1 MGRLW
6 IIVGLA
12 VTALASTAA
21 YRSFHHQEFRYFN
34 TRLMADLGRP
44 DALIRTN
51 SLSGLPRAM
60 LSVPLARD
68 VLTEELI
75 FYYEQHEDRLG
86 LKGAVKRI
94 AYEHQ
99 LDWSDRILSS
109 ALDEPAEVALWR
121 DGKGALRHFALVM
134 RRNVLAKVMQQ
145 AAKVALNDTQLKS
158 AGEIET
164 KNGKASIYALELNPR
179 RTLLLISQGERV
191 VVLSDPGLLFDHGS
205 KLVPEATKAVTQW
218 LENEGALA
226 RHFAL
231 DEPVSTYTRPAHT
244 IVIGAPAMTLGYTS
258 FLSSFGGLRLDFGSS
273 WATSVWIDPKDRTG
287 SSWGDGEL
295 WQAAPAHPSACVLL
309 PIDWHAAARVV
320 HEDNQE
326 LMPLNAQAVAAL
338 KGSALACWYSE
349 STLYSPVFI
358 VRLEKNLPERDAAL
372 GALAQWALS
381 TSPASASASKNKD
394 DDDEDEDEDGETE
407 EVAADS
413 EDNEDSEE
421 QATTGLTKTI
431 RPAAKKGEEAVV
443 WQLASRGKAAKK
455 AGAPALAAQGKYVV
469 FSPDEALVNLA
480 LDTLARKNPS
490 VADQLPTSKATLALI
505 TPRPLSAMAEKEALA
520 ALSGPGDANLR
531 AAAQTHLPP
540 RMKALAQY
548 PPYRLELPAQTD
560 TSSGWLRVEWR
571 TEANTSTGSKATD
584 NK

>member
-6 IIVGLA
+6 IIAGLT
-12 VTALASTAA
+12 VTALASAAA
-21 YRSFHHQEFRYFN
+21 YRSFHLQEFRYLN
-34 TRLMADLGRP
+34 TRLMADLNRP

-51 SLSGLPRAM
+51 SLSRLPRD
-60 LSVPLARD
+60 LLTVPLVRD
-68 VLTEELI
+68 VLTEDLV

-86 LKGAVKRI
+86 FKGAIKRI

-99 LDWSDRILSS
+99 LDWSDRILSN

-134 RRNVLAKVMQQ
+134 RRNMLAKVMQQ

-158 AGEIET
+158 AGEIDT

-191 VVLSDPGLLFDHGS
+191 VVLSNPGLLFDHGN
-205 KLVPEATKAVTQW
+205 KLVPEAEKAVVAW
-218 LENEGALA
+218 LENEGTLA
-226 RHFAL
+226 RRFAL
-231 DEPVSTYTRPAHT
+231 EEPGTSKSVQPAHT
-244 IVIGAPAMTLGYTS
+244 IVIGAPALTLGYTS
-258 FLSSFGGLRLDFGSS
+258 FLSSFGGLRLDFGGS
-273 WATSVWIDPKDRTG
+273 WATRVWIDPKDRMG
-287 SSWGDGEL
+287 GSWGDGEL
-295 WQAAPAHPSACVLL
+295 WKAAPAHPSACVLL
-309 PIDWHAAARVV
+309 PIDWQAAAKVV
-320 HEDNQE
+320 HEGNQE
-326 LMPLNAQAVAAL
+326 LMPLNTQAVAAL

-381 TSPASASASKNKD
+381 SSTVSSSASKKNGD
-394 DDDEDEDEDGETE
+394 EEEGEEGEDEEDEAEE
-407 EVAADS
+407 EVATDS

-421 QATTGLTKTI
+421 EAMTGLIKTV

-455 AGAPALAAQGKYVV
+455 AGEPALAAQGNYVV
-469 FSPDEALVNLA
+469 FSPDDALVNLT

-548 PPYRLELPAQTD
+548 PPYRLELPAKADMQ
-560 TSSGWLRVEWR
+560 SGWQRVEWR
-571 TEANTSTGSKATD
+571 TAEESK
-584 NK
+584 